1 MATNAIFK
9 ADDYIS
15 VNVGLEK
22 TSGSPFVVGELVGV
36 LITGSGSATVPTPD
50 GMENGVGNQP
60 GWASAA
66 LTGGFRVPVAAGTV
80 YAVGDVVTI
89 NTTTWAISKTAVS
102 ATQIRFGV
110 VTHEP
115 KPSTTGAGFIIVKV
129 GA

>member
-1 MATNAIFK
+1 MAVNALFK

-22 TSGSPFVVGELVGV
+22 SSGDPFVVGELVGV
-36 LITGSGSATVPTPD
+36 CTTGSGSATIPTPD
-50 GMENGVGNQP
+50 AKRNGVGNKP
-60 GWASAA
+60 GFASVA
-66 LTGGFRVPVAAGTV
+66 LTGGFRVPVAAGTA

-89 NTTTWAISKTAVS
+89 NTSTAAISKTAVS
-102 ATQIRFGV
+102 ATQIRFGI

-115 KPSTTGAGFIIVKV
+115 KTAPNAGFIVVKI